1 MARRSRRKKNKTVTG
16 AINKITKTLTSAA
29 WFGLVIVVLYFVGR
43 YVADDAYSSELAR
56 DVAGCDLESVK
67 MPKGIDNT
75 KVVYKGFTVYFNSK
89 YHVPNCVIYEL
100 TGKETDG
107 KVPRYK
113 NFLVDEQ
120 VYGCAEPQDY
130 THSGYTR
137 GHMAPA
143 ADMKWDR
150 EVMKESFYMTNI
162 CPQKASLNSGGWSKL
177 EDKARDWARR
187 DSAIIIASGP
197 IFGSDMKTIGDS
209 RVVVPEKFYKV
220 VLAPFAAPMRAIGF
234 IYPNGSS
241 KGSIKNYA
249 VTVDEVEALTGLDF
263 FHELDDSTES
273 RVESSFN
280 LLQWD
285 ITR

>member
-1 MARRSRRKKNKTVTG
+1 MADVV
-16 AINKITKTLTSAA
+16 NKIKKSLTSAA
-29 WFGLVIVVLYFVGR
+29 WFGLVMVVLYFVGR
-43 YVADDAYSSELAR
+43 YVADDAYSSIR
-56 DVAGCDLESVK
+56 TSDVSGCDLESVK
-67 MPKGIDNT
+67 VSKDIDNM

-100 TGKETDG
+100 TDEETSGKI
-107 KVPRYK
+107 PRYK

-120 VYGCAEPQDY
+120 VHGCAEPQDY

-150 EVMKESFYMTNI
+150 DAMKESFYMTNI
-162 CPQKASLNSGGWSKL
+162 CPQKSSLNSGGWSKL
-177 EDKARDWARR
+177 EDKVRDWARR
-187 DSAIIIASGP
+187 DSAIVIAAGP
-197 IFGSDMKTIGDS
+197 IFSSDMKTIGKS
-209 RVVVPEKFYKV
+209 HVVVPERFYKV
-220 VLAPFAAPMRAIGF
+220 VLSPFTTPMRAIGF

-241 KGSIKNYA
+241 KGPIKNYA
-249 VTVDEVEALTGLDF
+249 VTVDDVETLTGLDF
-263 FHELDDSTES
+263 FHELDDDVENSI
-273 RVESSFN
+273 ESSFN